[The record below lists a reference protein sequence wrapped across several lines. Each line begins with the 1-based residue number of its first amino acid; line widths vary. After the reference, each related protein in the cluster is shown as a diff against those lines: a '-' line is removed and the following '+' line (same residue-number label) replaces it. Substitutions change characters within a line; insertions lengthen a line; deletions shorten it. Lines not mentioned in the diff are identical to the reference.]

1 MVESQF
7 MEVSVIFGAPI
18 VDQMIRIGAVNA
30 ACLKLWC
37 FDCLDVVSDG
47 SDLFCIELV
56 NPSNLN
62 WGVPTFRIPL
72 NHPLDV
78 PSKTIHFGVPLF

>member
-30 ACLKLWC
+30 A
-37 FDCLDVVSDG
+37 CLDVVSDG